1 MLYRN
6 LHLSSTNGSGTSIQ
20 FRVNCMFLSVFLIQI
35 SCIKNNYS
43 TIQSFTPTWIFPVIL
58 KIRKKERKT
67 KKTFTCYS
75 MWVVETSKAFGV
87 IMLASERDNKPIE
100 FISLQPD
107 PQFKIL
113 TLRIYGIWRLCLFKT
128 K

>member
-1 MLYRN
+1 MDQGPV
-6 LHLSSTNGSGTSIQ
+6 SSLELIACSYQ
-20 FRVNCMFLSVFLIQI
+20 FFLIQI

-43 TIQSFTPTWIFPVIL
+43 TIQSFRPTWISPVIL
-58 KIRKKERKT
+58 KIRKKKRKT
-67 KKTFTCYS
+67 LTCYS